1 MMLTR
6 CPACQTVFR
15 LRAEQLRARRG
26 EVRCGHCFNPFN
38 ALEHLIAEA
47 PQPQSAPDASTVA
60 GNSALD
66 ITPVQTA
73 TAAQDTPPAPAPEQ
87 GIAGPAHAGQPPETD
102 AGSPHLEQNSADT
115 LLSVSGA
122 APPRP
127 ASDSDSTQ
135 PLLSSLDFDIPD
147 DIVGNSGGVSDMHN
161 EPRLEDI
168 DFSSF
173 FEPDSDSMRARQE
186 DREARLP
193 RHADLPAF
201 PPLDAFFDEHEPTP
215 SATAS
220 ADEHVDA
227 SPHPAGD
234 ASTALP
240 DVIRAE
246 RRRPPDSH
254 VRATPVEPT
263 ADSPVEHADE
273 PVNEPAKAA
282 TAFEHPVADNEVETD
297 PLPDAVPAPENAH
310 LDATY
315 GKPESSSALNRTLWG
330 LAIGLLAGTFAVQ
343 AIYLFRQ
350 DLARSLPGLRP
361 LLVAACARL
370 GCDMPLPRE
379 AALIS
384 IETTDLQSEPGR
396 PGRFVLHATVKNRA
410 DFLQAWPHL
419 ELTLT
424 DANDAALAR
433 RVFTPAEWVAPAR
446 LETGFE
452 PRGDAVVRRAFDVAT
467 ITPTGYRV
475 YVFYP

>member
-47 PQPQSAPDASTVA
+47 PQAQSAPDTSTAA
-60 GNSALD
+60 GNPVLD
-66 ITPVQTA
+66 IAPTPAA
-73 TAAQDTPPAPAPEQ
+73 TAARHTPQPPEQ
-87 GIAGPAHAGQPPETD
+87 GDAEPAHAGQPPEPG
-102 AGSPHLEQNSADT
+102 ANSPHVEQDSADAA
-115 LLSVSGA
+115 LSVPGA
-122 APPRP
+122 EPPRP
-127 ASDSDSTQ
+127 TSEADSTQ

-147 DIVGNSGGVSDMHN
+147 DIVGNSASVQDMHN

-168 DFSSF
+168 DFSTF
-173 FEPDSDSMRARQE
+173 FEPDSDSMRARPE
-186 DREARLP
+186 DREPNLP
-193 RHADLPAF
+193 RHADITAF
-201 PPLDAFFDEHEPTP
+201 PPLDAFFDEREPTP
-215 SATAS
+215 PAA
-220 ADEHVDA
+220 ARAEERVDA

-234 ASTALP
+234 TYTPLP
-240 DVIRAE
+240 EVIRAE
-246 RRRPPDSH
+246 RRPSLDKHVLAPLAEPAAIRPGE
-254 VRATPVEPT
+254 R
-263 ADSPVEHADE
+263 ADE
-273 PVNEPAKAA
+273 PAEAA

-297 PLPDAVPAPENAH
+297 PLPDAAPAPDNAH

-315 GKPESSSALNRTLWG
+315 GKPAPASALNRTLWG
-330 LAIGLLAGTFAVQ
+330 LAVGLLAGTFAVQ
-343 AIYLFRQ
+343 AVYLFRQ

-361 LLVAACARL
+361 LLVAACTRL

-384 IETTDLQSEPGR
+384 IETSDLQSEPGR

-446 LETGFE
+446 LESGFA
-452 PRGDAVVRRAFDVAT
+452 PRGDAVVRRAFDVAA